1 LLSLL
6 PSGSGYGRSLTS
18 HLAKDAPYRNTKV
31 SYGDTKNDIEEML
44 KEAGAIALRWTES
57 PDSMR
62 GVALPILEFIFPIE
76 WNGIQKNF
84 GVKIQPP
91 LLASRKRAYGRR
103 GATIEMS
110 DRNASMRLLF
120 WYLKAKL
127 EAVRFGMDDVF
138 TAFMSRVIN
147 QLPDGTN
154 ITLGDTVKEHPQLLK
169 ELLPSFEI
177 KPRQLEQRNET

>member
-1 LLSLL
+1 MT
-6 PSGSGYGRSLTS
+6 G
-18 HLAKDAPYRNTKV
+18 HLAKKVPYKKTRV

-44 KEAGAIALRWTES
+44 KESGAIALRWTES
-57 PDSMR
+57 PDSMKEI
-62 GVALPILEFIFPIE
+62 ALPTLEFIFPIE
-76 WNGIQKNF
+76 WNGIEKNF

-91 LLASRKRAYGRR
+91 LLVSRKRPGGR
-103 GATIEMS
+103 GSIIETS
-110 DRNASMRLLF
+110 DRNASMRLLY

-147 QLPDGTN
+147 QLPDGTTT
-154 ITLGDTVKEHPQLLK
+154 TLGETVKEHPAILR

-177 KPRQLEQRNET
+177 KPRQLENKDAVDVEVVEP